1 MKKSKLAT
9 AVLSAFLVLGFTAC
23 DALFGDKNNGSSG
36 GGSGNTNVDD
46 EKEGPLTTAETW
58 AGKDSSGNPI
68 TYYINE
74 TYTIKDGGSLTIE
87 EGAIVKFGEDGGIY
101 VNNQSITADGV
112 IFTSWRDA
120 RGKKINAAGT
130 TEAAPGDWGRIYIYG
145 GTAKFTNCEFAYGGK
160 NSSTVEITKGSSG
173 ILGKARIDKCF
184 FTYNYGSKS
193 IPDRNSGV
201 KAALKYASSC
211 VYNEDNNCVTNSLF
225 ENNVW
230 PVSMPATFYISGTNS
245 FGGNEYEFVYINTAS
260 INTNTTWD
268 YLTIPY
274 IFSDNTRLDINANAT
289 LTINGGNKEGVPKY
303 TLVTTVCFVNGGLC
317 IRENGTLKV
326 NDYVTFTNNPNN
338 PDIEFTGI
346 ECYTYRK
353 WENVGSSQNRLVKL
367 ITNGN
372 ITVENFQETDK
383 YAPDYINAEHYRC
396 PIQQTNNY
404 NAFYYKYD
412 QQ

>member
-1 MKKSKLAT
+1 MKKTSCAAALVASFLL
-9 AVLSAFLVLGFTAC
+9 LSLTAC
-23 DALFGDKNNGSSG
+23 AKPTDSTSKSNSNKNKDNEI
-36 GGSGNTNVDD
+36 T
-46 EKEGPLTTAETW
+46 GPLTVAETW
-58 AGKDSSGNPI
+58 PGKDSSGNPI

-87 EGAIVKFGEDGGIY
+87 DGAIVKFGENGGIY
-101 VNNQSITADGV
+101 VDNQSITADGV

-120 RGKKINAAGT
+120 RGKTINAAGT

-201 KAALKYASSC
+201 KAALKYAASC
-211 VYNEDNNCVTNSLF
+211 VYNADNNCVTNSLF

-274 IFSDNTRLDINANAT
+274 IFSDNSKLNINANAT

-303 TLVTTVCFVNGGLC
+303 TLVTTVCFVNGGLY
-317 IRENGTLKV
+317 INENGTLKV

-353 WENVGSSQNRLVKL
+353 WASSGSSENHVVKL
-367 ITNGN
+367 ITDGN
-372 ITVENFQETDK
+372 ITVEHFQETGK
-383 YAPDYINAEHYRC
+383 YAPDYENAEHYRR

-404 NAFYYKYD
+404 NAFYYKYN
-412 QQ
+412 Q